1 MGIKMQELKDRLK
14 YARKNANI
22 TQAEIAKNIGIT
34 QASYS
39 EIERGLVKSSGKIVE
54 LAQILKVNPHWLAT
68 GQGEMTDI
76 QFNNAH
82 IENTQIDTS
91 LINQAIAITN
101 LDKDKTI
108 ETALQFFITMHAQE
122 SIRALR
128 GKLTWEGDLVEMR
141 SAVEN

>member
-1 MGIKMQELKDRLK
+1 MQELKDRLK

-22 TQAEIAKNIGIT
+22 TQLELANIIGIS
-34 QASYS
+34 QGSIS
-39 EIERGLVKSSGKIVE
+39 DLESGRNKTSVNITKFAEV
-54 LAQILKVNPHWLAT
+54 LKVNPHWLAT
-68 GQGEMTDI
+68 GQGEMTNI

-122 SIRALR
+122 SLRALR
-128 GKLTWEGDLVEMR
+128 GKLTWEGDLAQMR
-141 SAVEN
+141 SATE